1 MKIIGETIKNAIL
14 RKLLEIFPEYY
25 VYKEEQSTL
34 LFPHFF
40 ILQLNLSSTE
50 DRKDHYFQTYV
61 MNIRFRQVADVAT
74 EPKIE
79 QKLDDVG
86 VKLLTDF
93 TEVEIA
99 GRPVKIREAYY
110 EKVDKVLHYSCQ
122 IKIQLEKEKPEE
134 IKMLRLEQETSIKE
148 AKGE

>member
-1 MKIIGETIKNAIL
+1 MKLSGETIKNAISE
-14 RKLLEIFPEYY
+14 KILEIFPNYY

-86 VKLLTDF
+86 VQLLTNF
-93 TEVEIA
+93 TEISLV

-110 EKVDKVLHYSCQ
+110 EKVDKVLHFSCQ
-122 IKIQLEKEKPEE
+122 IKVQIEKEKPEE
-134 IKMLRLEQETSIKE
+134 VKMLRLEQETNM
-148 AKGE
+148 KGV

>member
-1 MKIIGETIKNAIL
+1 MKLSGETIKNAISE
-14 RKLLEIFPEYY
+14 KILEIFPNYY

-86 VKLLTDF
+86 VQLLTNF
-93 TEVEIA
+93 TEISLV

-110 EKVDKVLHYSCQ
+110 EKVDKVLHFSCQ
-122 IKIQLEKEKPEE
+122 IKVQIEKEKPEE
-134 IKMLRLEQETSIKE
+134 AKMLRLEQETNM
-148 AKGE
+148 KGV

>member
-1 MKIIGETIKNAIL
+1 MKLSGETIKNAISE
-14 RKLLEIFPEYY
+14 KILEIFPNYY
-25 VYKEEQSTL
+25 VYKEEQSAL

-40 ILQLNLSSTE
+40 ILQLNLSTTE

-86 VKLLTDF
+86 VQLLTNF
-93 TEVEIA
+93 TEISLV

-110 EKVDKVLHYSCQ
+110 EKVDKVLHFSCQ
-122 IKIQLEKEKPEE
+122 IKVQIEKEKPEE
-134 IKMLRLEQETSIKE
+134 VKMLRLEQETNM
-148 AKGE
+148 KGV

>member
-1 MKIIGETIKNAIL
+1 MKLSGKTIKNAISE
-14 RKLLEIFPEYY
+14 KILEIFPNYY
-25 VYKEEQSTL
+25 VYKEKQSTL

-79 QKLDDVG
+79 QKLDNVG
-86 VKLLTDF
+86 VQLLTNF
-93 TEVEIA
+93 TEISLV

-110 EKVDKVLHYSCQ
+110 EKVDKVLHFSCQ
-122 IKIQLEKEKPEE
+122 IKVQIEKEKPKEV
-134 IKMLRLEQETSIKE
+134 KMLRLEQKTNM
-148 AKGE
+148 KGV